1 MARAT
6 TTKKT
11 TTRATAARKGTTR
24 KASTASKAKASA
36 PKTRATKSPSKGV
49 VAPKV
54 AVPAVEVAREFKK
67 KELIERVVAA
77 TGAKKGQARPV
88 IEATLA
94 ILGEAMAKG
103 EAMNLEPLGKLKVQ
117 KEKDVGAATV
127 YSCRVRR
134 KKSGATDPK
143 PPLAEAAE

>member
-11 TTRATAARKGTTR
+11 TTRTAAARKTTSS
-24 KASTASKAKASA
+24 KAPAASKAKAPA
-36 PKTRATKSPSKGV
+36 PKTSTAKAPAKGV
-49 VAPKV
+49 VTPKA
-54 AVPAVEVAREFKK
+54 AVPEAEVAREFKK
-67 KELIERVVAA
+67 KELVDRVVAA

-94 ILGEAMAKG
+94 VLGEAMAKG

-134 KKSGATDPK
+134 KKSGTTGPK